1 METQPAKQPSDNKYD
16 IVIVGAGPVGLML
29 STCLSRWG
37 YRIKHIDNRAE
48 PTPTGRADGIQP
60 RSLDLL
66 RNMGLKS
73 DVMAWKPARV
83 YEVAFWDPRRNG
95 KGIARTGTW
104 ASCPSFIDA
113 RYPFTTLLHQG
124 MIERVFL
131 ADLEKNGT
139 QVQRPWT
146 ITGFT
151 SDEQADPEYPVE
163 VKIEHVDGTSRE
175 TVRAKYLFGGEG
187 ARSFV
192 REQLKIGITHKD
204 PIAHVWGVMDGVVKT
219 DFPDIKMKCTIHSAH
234 GSIMVIPRENKLV
247 RLYIQ
252 IASSTD
258 PDWNPRKT
266 ATAEEVQASA
276 KRILEPY
283 SIEWEKVEWY
293 SVYPIGQGISDR
305 YTLDHRVFLG
315 GDACH
320 THSPKAGQGMNT
332 AFLDAQ
338 NLAWKIHAVEAGFA
352 DRSVLRTYEPERKEV
367 AETLLAFDNKYAKLF
382 SERPPAASEVEAAH
396 GAADQMAF
404 EENAFVKT
412 FKESCEFTSGYG
424 VAYGPNALN
433 WSPEHPAQSQLVHPK
448 GTKLRTGRLFVNADV
463 TRVVDANVV
472 HLEQEIPLNG
482 SFRLFV
488 LAGKPSVTR
497 QALRDFASHLG
508 RKGSFYTSY
517 VRPDISTVSHHEQD
531 NPHSLFF
538 TICTVFAAPRGQL
551 EISRDV
557 PELLGRYR
565 DHVYADDRWDRR
577 VPDAKASAHAKIGL
591 DEERGGVVVVRPDGY
606 VGIVVSLVEGS
617 GTVDV
622 LNQYFGSFC
631 TKRIGATTAQL

>member
-1 METQPAKQPSDNKYD
+1 METQPDRQSGSMFYD

-29 STCLSRWG
+29 STCLARWG
-37 YRIKHIDNRAE
+37 YKIKHIDNRAE

-73 DVMAWKPARV
+73 AIMAHKPARV
-83 YEVAFWDPRRNG
+83 YEVAFWDPPKNG
-95 KGIARTGTW
+95 TGIARTGTW

-124 MIERVFL
+124 HIERVFIS
-131 ADLEKNGT
+131 DLNKNGT
-139 QVQRPWT
+139 QIQRPWT

-151 SDEQADPEYPVE
+151 SNEAENPEYPVE
-163 VKIEHVDGTSRE
+163 VQLEHVDGTAHE

-187 ARSFV
+187 ARSFI
-192 REQLKIGITHKD
+192 RNQLQIGIKHKD
-204 PIAHVWGVMDGVVKT
+204 PISHVWGVMDGVVKT
-219 DFPDIKMKCTIHSAH
+219 DFPDIKMKCTIHSKH
-234 GSIMVIPRENKLV
+234 GSIMVIPREDNMV

-258 PDWNPRKT
+258 PDFDPRKT
-266 ATAEEVQASA
+266 ATEEEVQESA
-276 KRILEPY
+276 KRILQPY
-283 SIEWEKVEWY
+283 SIEWERTEWY

-352 DRSVLRTYEPERKEV
+352 HRDILKTYETERRDV
-367 AETLLAFDNKYAKLF
+367 AETLLNFDNKYAALF
-382 SERPPAASEVEAAH
+382 SKRPPAASEVEAASDKAITD
-396 GAADQMAF
+396 GSDNEFIQ
-404 EENAFVKT
+404 T

-424 VAYGPNALN
+424 VAYKPNSLN
-433 WSPEHPAQSQLVHPK
+433 WSESHPAKSPLIHRE
-448 GTKLRTGRLFVNADV
+448 GTKLRTGRLFMNADV

-472 HLEQEIPLNG
+472 HLEQEVPLNG
-482 SFRLFV
+482 SFRIFIF
-488 LAGKPSVTR
+488 AGKPSVTKA
-497 QALRDFASHLG
+497 ALKDFASHMNNK
-508 RKGSFYTSY
+508 RSFYAAY
-517 VRPDISTVSHHEQD
+517 VRDDVDSVSHHEKH

-538 TICTVFAAPRGQL
+538 TICTIFAASRSSI

-557 PELLGRYR
+557 PDVIGRYR
-565 DHVYADDRWDRR
+565 EHVYADDRWDRR
-577 VPDAKASAHAKIGL
+577 HLDAKAAAHAKMGL

-606 VGIVVSLVEGS
+606 VGMVAKLVEGS
-617 GTVDV
+617 GTVDA
-622 LNQYFGSFC
+622 LNEYFSTFC
-631 TKRIGATTAQL
+631 TKKLGETLAQL